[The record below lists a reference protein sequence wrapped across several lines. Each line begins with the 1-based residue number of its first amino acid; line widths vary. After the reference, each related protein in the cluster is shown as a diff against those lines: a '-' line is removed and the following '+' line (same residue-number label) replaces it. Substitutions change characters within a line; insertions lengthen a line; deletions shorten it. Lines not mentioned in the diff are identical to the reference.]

1 MINDGFITNIILIL
15 IAMFLNF
22 YECLQNSLV
31 ALGFTLP
38 GMKYL
43 WEVEPVWK
51 ERKFW
56 MRYVTPLQ
64 PRT

>member
-51 ERKFW
+51 ERKF
-56 MRYVTPLQ
+56 
-64 PRT
+64 